1 MPSIDWTKVLETA
14 ISTAIVVLVPLLAAW
29 LTGLFASWRS
39 KLAIEADDAWYEMA
53 GKEAAVA
60 VLATFQG
67 LVDDFKA
74 ASKDGKLTEDE
85 RAAALQHA
93 MDIAKTNIGAI
104 PAHIR
109 PKFEHWLRG
118 QVEAAVAKFKLTKA
132 AQQPTQLPT
141 SGGVQAVA
149 PADLQTR

>member
-1 MPSIDWTKVLETA
+1 MQGIDWTKVIETA
-14 ISTAIVVLVPLLAAW
+14 ISTAIVVLVPLFAAW
-29 LTGLFASWRS
+29 ITGLISSWRS
-39 KLAIEADDAWYEMA
+39 KLAVEADDAWYEMA
-53 GKEAAVA
+53 AKEASVA

-93 MDIAKTNIGAI
+93 MDIAKTNIGTI

-109 PKFEHWLRG
+109 PKFESWLRG
-118 QVEAAVAKFKLTKA
+118 QVEAAVAKFKLNKA
-132 AQQPTQLPT
+132 AQQPVSLPT
-141 SGGVQAVA
+141 NGGVQTAA
-149 PADLQTR
+149 PVVLQTR